1 MPESNSA
8 AYIDH
13 WNQKFSGGDAKGVF
27 QAAAEAAKV
36 LTIMHQ
42 FEMGEQPKAAW
53 FPRSET
59 WPALIEEQAQR
70 DAVTGAHMS
79 APAEAVAARS
89 TDSPTPRPAP
99 RSFAESAATYEAA
112 EDPVAKARIILQNP
126 EFLEM
131 ALKQDAETAR
141 SLASLCDSFAQTL
154 SMELDE
160 KNRASLAPTGTEAP
174 AARMRM

>member
-1 MPESNSA
+1 MKNLQIIQTLEIEKNKFLDEKHLDWYVQT
-8 AYIDH
+8 YIR
-13 WNQKFSGGDAKGVF
+13 N
-27 QAAAEAAKV
+27 
-36 LTIMHQ
+36 
-42 FEMGEQPKAAW
+42 
-53 FPRSET
+53 
-59 WPALIEEQAQR
+59 
-70 DAVTGAHMS
+70 
-79 APAEAVAARS
+79 
-89 TDSPTPRPAP
+89 
-99 RSFAESAATYEAA
+99 Y
-112 EDPVAKARIILQNP
+112 P